1 MTVGERFIKYLD
13 DNPQAS
19 VQVVE
24 GKLTKSMI
32 FDGALLVKTSEI
44 TYVKIGDDVFETHA
58 SFYDK
63 IFDLLQQLPLKS

>member
-24 GKLTKSMI
+24 GKLTKLGLRGESS
-32 FDGALLVKTSEI
+32 A
-44 TYVKIGDDVFETHA
+44 VFL
-58 SFYDK
+58 SFESVSK
-63 IFDLLQQLPLKS
+63 CQ